1 MKESLTKCE
10 EKIMDII
17 WESDVEL
24 NLPGIVE
31 RVNRKYGTDWKP
43 QTISTFLTRLR
54 KKKVVEVY
62 RAGRT
67 FFYQPLVS
75 RDAYV
80 RKITV
85 ELCEMWFGGDAD
97 KLYEIAKNIKN
108 R

>member
-31 RVNRKYGTDWKP
+31 RVNRKYGFDWKP
-43 QTISTFLTRLR
+43 QTVSTFLRRLCD
-54 KKKVVEVY
+54 KNVVSCH

-67 FFYQPLVS
+67 FFYQPLIS
-75 RDAYV
+75 RDTYV
-80 RKITV
+80 QKITS

-97 KLYEIAKNIKN
+97 RMYEVVRYK
-108 R
+108 

>member
-31 RVNRKYGTDWKP
+31 RVNRKYGFDWKP
-43 QTISTFLTRLR
+43 QTVSTFLRRLCD
-54 KKKVVEVY
+54 KNVVSCH

-67 FFYQPLVS
+67 FFYQPLIS
-75 RDAYV
+75 RDTYV
-80 RKITV
+80 QKITS
-85 ELCEMWFGGDAD
+85 ELCEMWFDGDAD
-97 KLYEIAKNIKN
+97 RMYAVVK